1 MSRSRVF
8 TASFIALSLL
18 AAAPA
23 LAQGSA
29 SNAAA
34 VAQNSQVM
42 TYEVYAGGINAVRAT
57 LDVNYKPDNRYDLS
71 LVAQTKGFLA
81 KLVPW
86 EGSFATKGWRMGD
99 GKEQPELH
107 KSTAVWREEEDFK
120 EYYYT
125 KDGKFE
131 KLVVLEPGTPGPVT
145 EEVAPELTDGTTD
158 ALTATLQVM
167 QNVAETG
174 SCEGRDEVFDG
185 KRRFALVFRHA
196 ADDMLTPTEYN
207 VFEGRAA
214 RCEVE
219 VVPVAGEWHKKP
231 RGWMSIQEQ
240 GRDKGA
246 LPTVWMAKIDP
257 NGPAVPVKIRVK
269 TEYGVLFMH
278 LINYQGDGKTVVA
291 QALAEEQ
298 GRPAAAATIAP
309 VADAPASPPANPKPD
324 AAPAA
329 VAATGST
336 ND

>member
-8 TASFIALSLL
+8 TASIIALTLL
-18 AAAPA
+18 AADPA
-23 LAQGSA
+23 IAQGAA
-29 SNAAA
+29 SNNAAA
-34 VAQNSQVM
+34 TNNSQIM
-42 TYEVYAGGINAVRAT
+42 TYEVYAGGINAVRAQ
-57 LDVNYKPDNRYDLS
+57 LDVNYRQNDRYDLS
-71 LVAQTKGFLA
+71 LAAQTKGFLA

-86 EGSFATKGWRMGD
+86 EGTFSTKGWRMKD

-125 KDGKFE
+125 KDGAFD
-131 KLVVLEPGTPGPVT
+131 KLIVLEPGTPGPVT
-145 EEVAPELTDGTTD
+145 EEVAAELTQGTTD

-167 QNVAETG
+167 QSVAETG

-278 LINYQGDGKTVVA
+278 LINYQGGGKTVVA

-298 GRPAAAATIAP
+298 GQPAAAATIAP
-309 VADAPASPPANPKPD
+309 VADAPASPPAHPKAD
-324 AAPAA
+324 VAPQD
-329 VAATGST
+329 VPATGNT